1 MKAVLVGNID
11 DTKKFYYVLDAKDRN
26 SDGVI
31 NDGQKST
38 IVNFWYTA
46 MNTRNLVPLRTG
58 KFHDYLWDG
67 LDGENPEAWERVF
80 LNKTQQVAEEYLS
93 GTPIST
99 DAMKQKN
106 KTKSI
111 NDRAFSFKTLLQTQ
125 NVSIVRE
132 ITGQ

>member
-11 DTKKFYYVLDAKDRN
+11 DYKKFYYVLDARDKN

-38 IVNFWYTA
+38 VVNFWYTA

-67 LDGENPEAWERVF
+67 LDGDSPEAWERVF
-80 LNKTQQVAEEYLS
+80 INKTQQVSEEYLS

-99 DAMKQKN
+99 DAMKQKS
-106 KTKSI
+106 KTKGI
-111 NDRAFSFKTLLQTQ
+111 DDRAFSFKTLLQTQ

-132 ITGQ
+132 ITGK